1 MYSGVLV
8 IDLRVVF
15 FIEGEEEYKGV
26 VRWL

>member
-26 VRWL
+26 VG